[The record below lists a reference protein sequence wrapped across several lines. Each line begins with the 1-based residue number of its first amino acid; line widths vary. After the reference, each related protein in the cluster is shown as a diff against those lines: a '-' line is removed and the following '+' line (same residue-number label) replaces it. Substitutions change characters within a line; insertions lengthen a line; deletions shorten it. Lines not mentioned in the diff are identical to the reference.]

1 MDWFNVCCGITEYDL
16 LFEERCR
23 NVIDTMGI
31 TIKRSDIMK
40 TLNTIVGNEKYKTAL
55 KRAIKARLLKC
66 SGDPQTFMDRILNN
80 VSYPT
85 FSACDFRVP
94 GSVLYLYDEYLY
106 LLNMKMS
113 GVTKLELVLL
123 LIYCETRQHLL
134 SKYIS
139 LELLRKKKDKV
150 GEVKDILKK
159 IRKLDDDI
167 VKKYEKEEQ
176 KEKESEEKEEDKKQ
190 EEEGEKKKEK
200 EELNEMERMEYQKL
214 MELKKEKEEEEQRK
228 REQMPELQ
236 KMIDENNEIKERVKL
251 ELEEMETSEEV
262 KKARED
268 IVDMGDIELFGLDK
282 QEEEALNS
290 RNQEGGEFK
299 FNKEKIKK
307 ECSTMKTNRLIF
319 PHQLRILYNCFD
331 NN

>member
-1 MDWFNVCCGITEYDL
+1 
-16 LFEERCR
+16 
-23 NVIDTMGI
+23 
-31 TIKRSDIMK
+31 
-40 TLNTIVGNEKYKTAL
+40 
-55 KRAIKARLLKC
+55 
-66 SGDPQTFMDRILNN
+66 MDRILNN

-85 FSACDFRVP
+85 FSACDFRGP

-167 VKKYEKEEQ
+167 VKKYEREEQ

-190 EEEGEKKKEK
+190 EGENKKER

-262 KKARED
+262 KKA
-268 IVDMGDIELFGLDK
+268 
-282 QEEEALNS
+282 
-290 RNQEGGEFK
+290 
-299 FNKEKIKK
+299 EK
-307 ECSTMKTNRLIF
+307 T
-319 PHQLRILYNCFD
+319 Y
-331 NN
+331 